1 MLSYFQLA
9 FDYFSL
15 QSFVLVDISLESTWC
30 VVVTFTFVTFFVCF
44 SLAHQIHVL
53 LLLKVTQN

>member
-1 MLSYFQLA
+1 MLSCFQLA
-9 FDYFSL
+9 LDYSSL
-15 QSFVLVDISLESTWC
+15 QFLGLVDISLESTKC
-30 VVVTFTFVTFFVCF
+30 VVVTFAFVTFFVCF